1 MKQRTPFWQ
10 TPPQQQQEKKMPKF
24 SEITVTS
31 AGRVKTPVNLEEYV
45 SLLSAQEKGK
55 NITLPLEDH
64 EKPRVIMQFLN
75 SAASQLGYKLF
86 RVANSSNETEITF
99 RIVNE
104 RGPNKRTTSSEA
116 TTAKRTRTR

>member
-10 TPPQQQQEKKMPKF
+10 TSQQQQEKKMPKF

-45 SLLSAQEKGK
+45 TLLSAQEKGK